1 MTFLELAFKTTIS
14 ISFIL
19 VQRHGC
25 GHTFKFLKLI
35 KITGREW
42 PMSLLADIAMGMCVF
57 FSHGHPTAQV
67 PDLGDPPW
75 LLSNQKHT
83 FFLLLEFPLP
93 IPQRSVPGRE
103 MAEAQTYSATQSLGK
118 PLQSPLFLCDHPVSI
133 IFSFSGSVSPIL
145 NRCIIQGL
153 ECQAQWSLITCA
165 NKVGAI
171 KSHSP

>member
-35 KITGREW
+35 KISGREW

-83 FFLLLEFPLP
+83 FFAPG
-93 IPQRSVPGRE
+93 VPF
-103 MAEAQTYSATQSLGK
+103 A
-118 PLQSPLFLCDHPVSI
+118 HPSE
-133 IFSFSGSVSPIL
+133 
-145 NRCIIQGL
+145 
-153 ECQAQWSLITCA
+153 EC
-165 NKVGAI
+165 VGERNG
-171 KSHSP
+171 